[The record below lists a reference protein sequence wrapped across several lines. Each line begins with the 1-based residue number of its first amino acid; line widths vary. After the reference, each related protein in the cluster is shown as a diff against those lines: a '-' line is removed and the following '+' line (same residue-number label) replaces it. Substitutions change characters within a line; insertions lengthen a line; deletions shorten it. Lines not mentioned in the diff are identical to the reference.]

1 MYCHIAL
8 PLHIQITKTRNY
20 QLPTK
25 LPPGFPLLC
34 KRHPPQVSRHPG
46 VMSQIIADFPL
57 QLPLPP
63 GPPLDAAVVC
73 PCVVLS
79 FSISWATFQPNGSST
94 VVQGPL
100 GILESRS
107 GCRGPISLSLTSVQ
121 WSFQRPHV
129 V

>member
-20 QLPTK
+20 QLPHQAAA
-25 LPPGFPLLC
+25 PGFPCSARSTTSGPSPRCDVSNHLRLPFAA
-34 KRHPPQVSRHPG
+34 PPT
-46 VMSQIIADFPL
+46 
-57 QLPLPP
+57 P

-79 FSISWATFQPNGSST
+79 FSISWATPQPNGFPI
-94 VVQGPL
+94 VGQGPL
-100 GILESRS
+100 GIPESLS
-107 GCRGPISLSLTSVQ
+107 GCRGPVSLSLTSVQ
-121 WSFQRPHV
+121 WSFGRPHV